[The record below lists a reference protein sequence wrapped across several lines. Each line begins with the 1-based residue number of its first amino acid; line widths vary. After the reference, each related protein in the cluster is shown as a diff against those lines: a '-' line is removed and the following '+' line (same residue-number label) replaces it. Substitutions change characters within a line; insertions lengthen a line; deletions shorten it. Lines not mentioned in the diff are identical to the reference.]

1 LKRIFENKVAQV
13 EARWRRVAKWAK
25 DVREG
30 LDPIT
35 RRNEDA
41 GLYFLPE
48 D

>member
-13 EARWRRVAKWAK
+13 EARWHRVAKWAK

-30 LDPIT
+30 VDPIT
-35 RRNEDA
+35 RNEDTD
-41 GLYFLPE
+41 LYFWPE